1 MNRAYRKNI
10 FRTIKKSLGRYFAIM
25 AIIAL
30 GVGFFSGIKV
40 TKPAMI
46 ATVDSFYK
54 DTTFYDF
61 KLLSTYGFSEDEV
74 ESIDENPKVIYAEG
88 SYSTDFLYVDEAGAE
103 AALKAMSLPEKINTV
118 EVKEGRLPQAS
129 DECVLDAAQIDTT
142 QFDSG
147 MLGRKIII
155 ADSNSS
161 DIKDSFKHKEYT
173 VVGLVYSPL
182 YISFERGTTNLG
194 NGKLG
199 GFMYILGEGFDLEY
213 FTEMYVSTQIDF
225 DLYTDEYDD
234 HIEELTPVLEKA
246 VQENADARYNDLLE
260 EIDTEYKEAV
270 ATIEEE
276 VNAQVKEEFYNGLYA
291 NGLTDEIINHMLQEG
306 TLAYP
311 QETADELIKELVND
325 IELPELKEPET
336 FVLDRSTNTG
346 YLCFD
351 NDTNIVDGLAKVFP
365 VFFFLIAALVCST
378 TMTRMIDDERGQI
391 GTLRALGYTN
401 TAIIWKYM
409 VYSGSAA
416 LVGCFGGF
424 FAGSKV
430 FPYVIGEAYKM
441 LYDYGRSVEFYL
453 DPLLLVITV
462 VVSLLC
468 SIGTT
473 YFACKNEL
481 RCMPAELIRPKAP
494 AAGKRILLEKIS
506 FIWKRMKF
514 LHKITTRNVF
524 RFKKRMIMM
533 VLGISGCTA
542 LVMAGFCI
550 KDSVSNIAEFQYD
563 EIEVY
568 DMEVTFTEK
577 LSESQEKEIMDVLL
591 GYENSGFV
599 DADDQTVENDFKGQA
614 AVVSPLYKTTVE
626 YHTGDTVKTVYLCV
640 ADKTDMDPVVN
651 FQLVDGE
658 KAYPGYGEIML
669 SDGIADMAG
678 IKTGDSV
685 TLTDGDNREVT
696 LVVSGIY
703 TNYVWHYGYVTPETY
718 EGFFDEDYAPNT
730 MFVNMDEG
738 QDAYEMAAVLSEED
752 NVLNVTVVEEV
763 KGMISNTMKM
773 LDVVVWLVIGCAGAL
788 ALIVLFN
795 LSNINI
801 TERVREIATI
811 KVLGFYQRETGAY
824 VFRENLVLTIMGILV
839 GIPLGKV
846 FNSFVISQIKVDMF
860 IIKETLFPI
869 SYALSVV
876 LVLFFLKLADWVM
889 RRKIEAIDMAE
900 SLKSIE

>member
-1 MNRAYRKNI
+1 MNKAYRKNI
-10 FRTIKKSLGRYFAIM
+10 FRTIKKSMGRYLAIM

-40 TKPAMI
+40 TKPAMV

-61 KLLSTYGFSEDEV
+61 KLLSTYGFEAEEV
-74 ESIDENPKVIYAEG
+74 EKIKELSEVIYAEG
-88 SYSTDFLYVDEAGAE
+88 GYSTDFLYVDESGTE
-103 AALKAMSLPEKINTV
+103 ATLKAMSLPEKINIPV
-118 EVKEGRLPQAS
+118 LKEGRFPEA
-129 DECVLDAAQIDTT
+129 DNECVLDAAQIDTT

-147 MLGRKIII
+147 MLGKKIVI
-155 ADSNSS
+155 AESNS
-161 DIKDSFKHKEYT
+161 KDTKDLFKYEEYT

-199 GFMYILGEGFDLEY
+199 GFMYILDEGFDMEY
-213 FTEMYVSTQIDF
+213 FTEMYVSTQIDYG
-225 DLYTDEYDD
+225 LYTDEYND
-234 HIEELTPVLEKA
+234 HIEGFTPILEKA
-246 VQENADARYNDLLE
+246 VQENADARYETLLE
-260 EIDTEYKEAV
+260 EIDTEYEEAV

-276 VNAQVKEEFYNGLYA
+276 VNAQVKEEFYANLYG
-291 NGLTDEIINHMLQEG
+291 NGLTDEMINYMLAEG
-306 TLAYP
+306 TLVYP
-311 QETADELIKELVND
+311 QETADELIEELVAE
-325 IELPELKEPET
+325 IELPVLEEPET

-346 YLCFD
+346 YLCYD

-441 LYDYGRSVEFYL
+441 LYDYGRSVEFYF
-453 DPLLLVITV
+453 DPMLLAITV
-462 VVSLLC
+462 IVSLLC

-494 AAGKRILLEKIS
+494 AAGKRILLEKIN

-577 LSESQEKEIMDVLL
+577 LSESEAEEIVELLMSGETAEEETTDDETKED
-591 GYENSGFV
+591 E
-599 DADDQTVENDFKGQA
+599 TVGQA
-614 AVVSPLYKTTVE
+614 AVVSPLYKSTVE
-626 YHTGDTVKTVYLCV
+626 YHSGEAVKTVYLCV
-640 ADKTDMDPVVN
+640 ANEADMKPVVN
-651 FQLVDGE
+651 FKLVDGD
-658 KAYPGYGEIML
+658 KTYSGYGEIML
-669 SDGIADMAG
+669 SDGLADMAG
-678 IKTGDSV
+678 IKAGDAI
-685 TLTDGDNREVT
+685 TLMDGDNREVT
-696 LVVSGIY
+696 LTVSGIY

-718 EGFFDEDYAPNT
+718 EEFFKEDYAPNT
-730 MFVNMDEG
+730 MFVNMGEG
-738 QDAYEMAAVLSEED
+738 QDAYEVAADLSDED
-752 NVLNVTVVEEV
+752 LVLNVTVVEEV

-824 VFRENLVLTIMGILV
+824 VFRENLVLTIMGIIV
-839 GIPLGKV
+839 GIPLGKI
-846 FNSFVISQIKVDMF
+846 FNTFVISQIKVDMF

-869 SYALSVV
+869 SYVLSVL

-889 RRKIEAIDMAE
+889 RGKIEAIDMAE